1 MELVVSECI
10 KRISFK
16 DKEEGRFAEKVFR
29 AASKYIEEK
38 HNVKT
43 QIKTYETD
51 NLLNIEFIISRRT
64 GFHSVGEAV
73 DTLVAFKASIPQIID
88 DFDKLID
95 FYMEMIR
102 EVKIVGADDVVPY
115 KNEGENKEPTREV

>member
-10 KRISFK
+10 KRISFE
-16 DKEEGRFAEKVFR
+16 DKEQGKFAEKVFR

-38 HNVKT
+38 YNINAEVKA
-43 QIKTYETD
+43 YETEG
-51 NLLNIEFIISRRT
+51 LLNIEFIISKRT

-95 FYMEMIR
+95 FYMEMIK
-102 EVKIVGADDVVPY
+102 EVKIIGPEDVIQH
-115 KNEGENKEPTREV
+115 KNEGENKEPAREV